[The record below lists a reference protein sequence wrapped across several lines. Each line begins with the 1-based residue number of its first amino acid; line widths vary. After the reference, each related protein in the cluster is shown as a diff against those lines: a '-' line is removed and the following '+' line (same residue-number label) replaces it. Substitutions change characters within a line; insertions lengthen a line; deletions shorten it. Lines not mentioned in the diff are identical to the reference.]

1 MLSNSAFNSS
11 LLKDFVYP
19 IPICQPETDL
29 GSILHIFHYSN
40 CQVLAIP
47 LKNQSWGIID
57 SRDLVSFL
65 GEACL
70 REKSALVAHP
80 RNISYQQS
88 IPHLSN
94 RDFNSIVRPATVLQA
109 DSKLDEFFDCLESEF
124 IFDQQ
129 NEYLIVDATGELQ
142 GQIDRNKVIR
152 YLASKV
158 KQPSIN
164 TSHNRSSFSSL
175 SDLGSLM
182 DSVTL
187 PLKVQT
193 ASGKDLYLNQ
203 YWQEISTDK
212 QNLLSADQL
221 ETEIA
226 SWWLK
231 QQDKDFSELPLNS
244 STLAPHSDST
254 AKRSSAD
261 PTFYESNYESN
272 QNQQSKELSPL
283 LHSQSSI
290 EIEPGLDWNY
300 LKVPLTAEKQFLG
313 QDEPCYLI
321 LATKIPLTSSPEFG
335 TVDSSKAVTTAN
347 NFLATVSHELKSPV
361 TAIVGLSSLLKGQK
375 LGNLNQRQARYVKL
389 IHQSGKKMMGIVD
402 DLLGLSSLAAQ
413 PATEPELINLELLC
427 RQLCQQI
434 LTKIQATDT
443 VDFQVGVCLAQ
454 LKLNVE
460 LGTEMAIA
468 NKLPL
473 SLALTHLIW
482 ETIRLCEPEAS
493 LEIKINSFL
502 EETAISISGN
512 IIKHSASL
520 LISDSPPSLD
530 SGLNLVIAQ
539 YLASLMQGSITSE
552 HSVDRRQFTLLLPKN
567 ASNSDRQLS
576 VNPAANPT
584 SIEKAKHN
592 LTILC
597 LYPELNVIDPQTH
610 HRYGS
615 NFDLKSWSENSEQQV
630 DCQHRIIEADS
641 LEQAHNLARI
651 WHLDIIIL
659 DGYQIIQPKAYLRSL
674 QASEH
679 LSALPLI
686 TLDTRTTEAA
696 NQIEGLNVYPCLLPV
711 KHRNVEDLMQ
721 VIKIATKAG

>member
-11 LLKDFVYP
+11 LLQDFVYP
-19 IPICQPETDL
+19 IPICQPEADL
-29 GSILHIFHYSN
+29 DSILHIFHYSS
-40 CQVLAIP
+40 CKVLAIP
-47 LKNQSWGIID
+47 LKNQSWGIIN

-65 GEACL
+65 NEACL
-70 REKSALVAHP
+70 GERSALVAYP

-94 RDFNSIVRPATVLQA
+94 RDFNSIVRSAIVLQA
-109 DSKLDEFFDCLESEF
+109 DSKLDEFIDCLESEF
-124 IFDQQ
+124 IFDRQ

-152 YLASKV
+152 YLASEV
-158 KQPSIN
+158 KQPTKN
-164 TSHNRSSFSSL
+164 TSQKSSFGSLSSL
-175 SDLGSLM
+175 SSLI
-182 DSVTL
+182 DSVAL
-187 PLKVQT
+187 PLKIQT

-203 YWQEISTDK
+203 YWLEISTDK
-212 QNLLSADQL
+212 QNLLPADQL
-221 ETEIA
+221 DTEIIA
-226 SWWLK
+226 SWWLR
-231 QQDKDFSELPLNS
+231 QQDNDFSELLLDS
-244 STLAPHSDST
+244 STLAPHLDSVT
-254 AKRSSAD
+254 KKSPAN
-261 PTFYESNYESN
+261 PTFYESN
-272 QNQQSKELSPL
+272 QNQQPQELSL
-283 LHSQSSI
+283 LLNSQLSI

-313 QDEPCYLI
+313 EDEPCYLI
-321 LATKIPLTSSPEFG
+321 LATKILLTSSPDFG
-335 TVDSSKAVTTAN
+335 TVNPSKAATTAN

-375 LGNLNQRQARYVKL
+375 LGDLNQRQARYVKL
-389 IHQSGKKMMGIVD
+389 IHQSGKKMMDIVD
-402 DLLGLSSLAAQ
+402 DLLRLSNLAAQ
-413 PATEPELINLELLC
+413 STTEPELVNLELLC
-427 RQLCQQI
+427 RQLYQQI
-434 LTKIQATDT
+434 LTKIQATNT
-443 VDFQVGVCLAQ
+443 VDFKVGVCVAQ

-468 NKLPL
+468 NKSSL

-482 ETIRLCEPEAS
+482 ETIRLCEPEAP
-493 LEIKINSFL
+493 LEIEIKSFQG
-502 EETAISISGN
+502 EKAISISGN
-512 IIKHSASL
+512 LIKHSASL

-530 SGLNLVIAQ
+530 SGLDLVIAE
-539 YLASLMQGSITSE
+539 YLASLIRGSITRE
-552 HSVDRRQFTLLLPKN
+552 HSVDRCQFTLLLPKSN
-567 ASNSDRQLS
+567 SNSDRQLP
-576 VNPAANPT
+576 VNPSADPT
-584 SIEKAKHN
+584 PIVKAKHN

-597 LYPELNVIDPQTH
+597 LYPELDAIDPQAH
-610 HRYGS
+610 HRDS
-615 NFDLKSWSENSEQQV
+615 NFDLKSWSENNEQQL
-630 DCQHRIIEADS
+630 DFQYRIIEADS

-651 WHLDIIIL
+651 WHLDVIIL
-659 DGYQIIQPKAYLRSL
+659 DGYQIIQPNAYLRSL